1 MKKLLLTLT
10 CSSLVVLTSYGQQ
23 TEKCA
28 THTKH
33 NERLASD
40 ANYAQAMGAA
50 QSLAKKNLNAPK
62 EKSILTIPVVVH
74 VVYKNAAQNISL
86 AQVQSQIDVLNTDY
100 RGVNIASLSPDFDS
114 LKADIEVEF
123 CLATVD
129 PTGNPTDG
137 ITRTSS
143 TGGTFFGYFSP
154 FNDDIKYDSLNGKN
168 AWPTDKYLNLW
179 VGEMF
184 PGLLGYAQFPGD
196 PKVNADGVAIT
207 TTAFGTTGNVDPI
220 SAQGRTATHEVGH
233 WMGLYH
239 IWGDEDTCDGSD
251 TIPDTPNA
259 TEASNQG
266 CEITRNSCSNED
278 PFWGVHDPNDMV
290 QNYMDYSSD
299 SCMALFTKGQ
309 KARMWSFLSTDP
321 RRLGLATSNGCAGL
335 GVNEENQANFSVYPN
350 PSATSFVVESFKD
363 LGAIIIYNAFG
374 QEVLDLE
381 TTGLKT
387 TVNISELEKGIYFV
401 KAKEGNSTAV
411 RFVKL

>member
-10 CSSLVVLTSYGQQ
+10 GSSLIVLSSIGQQ
-23 TEKCA
+23 LEKCA

-33 NERLASD
+33 SERLASD
-40 ANYAQAMGAA
+40 PNYAHAMATA
-50 QSLAKKNLNAPK
+50 QSLAKKNLTTSN

-74 VVYKNAAQNISL
+74 VVYKNAAQNISMT
-86 AQVQSQIDVLNTDY
+86 QIQSQIAVLNEDY
-100 RGVNIASLSPDFDS
+100 RGLNIASLSPDFDS

-129 PTGNPTDG
+129 PNGNPTDG
-137 ITRTSS
+137 VTRTSS
-143 TGGTFFGYFSP
+143 TGGSFFGYFSP
-154 FNDDIKYDSLNGKN
+154 FNDDIKYDSLGGKN

-220 SAQGRTATHEVGH
+220 SAGGRTATHEVGH

-259 TEASNQG
+259 TAASNQG

-299 SCMALFTKGQ
+299 TCMALFTKGQ
-309 KARMWSFLSTDP
+309 KARMWSFLSSDP

-335 GVNEENQANFSVYPN
+335 GIKDDYQLNFSIYPN
-350 PSATSFVVESFKD
+350 PSETSITVESFTD
-363 LGAIIIYNAFG
+363 LEEITVFNAFG
-374 QEVLDLE
+374 QEVLKIE
-381 TTGLKT
+381 TAGLKT
-387 TVNISELEKGIYFV
+387 TVNVSVLEKGIYFV
-401 KAKEGNSTAV
+401 KTIKSGAQTV
-411 RFVKL
+411 RFIKL

>member
-10 CSSLVVLTSYGQQ
+10 GSSLIVLSSIGQQ
-23 TEKCA
+23 LEKCA

-33 NERLASD
+33 AERLVAD
-40 ANYAQAMGAA
+40 PNYAQAMASA
-50 QSLAKKNLNAPK
+50 QSKAKKNLNAPK

-74 VVYKNAAQNISL
+74 VVYKNAAQNISM
-86 AQVQSQIDVLNTDY
+86 AQIQSQIDVLNEDY
-100 RGVNIASLSPDFDS
+100 RGLNIATLSPDFDS

-129 PTGNPTDG
+129 PSGNPTDG
-137 ITRTSS
+137 VTRTSS

-196 PKVNADGVAIT
+196 PKINADGVAIT

-220 SAQGRTATHEVGH
+220 SSGGRTATHEVGH

-259 TEASNQG
+259 TAASNQG

-278 PFWGVHDPNDMV
+278 PFWGIHDPNDMV

-299 SCMALFTKGQ
+299 TCMALFTKGQ
-309 KARMWSFLSTDP
+309 KARMWSFLSTDS

-335 GVNEENQANFSVYPN
+335 GLKDENLQHFSVYPN
-350 PSATSFVVESFKD
+350 PSETSFTVESFTD
-363 LGAIIIYNAFG
+363 LEEITVFNAYG
-374 QEVLDLE
+374 QEVLKIE
-381 TTGLKT
+381 TAGFKT
-387 TVNISELEKGIYFV
+387 TVNVSELEKGIYFV
-401 KAKEGNSTAV
+401 KTIKSGSQAV
-411 RFVKL
+411 RFIKL